1 MKFKALCLSALLATT
16 SAQAQAQTS
25 PLNTFRLSGE
35 LFAIAQAETDPLLMI
50 SAAKLRKSVALSAS
64 DRAPVGGSSGG
75 EIVTWQDML
84 DTAAALAGDDDLMSG
99 LIEDIRVEMT
109 KGVADGPVYSVVTIG
124 ANGTDQYESLPFTGG
139 AYAEVYVEGKG
150 NTDLNLYIY
159 DAQGRLVCSDTDVSD
174 IAYCGWRPAT
184 TSGFHVEVRNKGAA
198 ENQYALITN

>member
-1 MKFKALCLSALLATT
+1 MKLKALCLSALLAAT
-16 SAQAQAQTS
+16 SAQAQAQAS
-25 PLNTFRLSGE
+25 PLNTFRLSGQ
-35 LFAIAQAETDPLLMI
+35 LFAIGQAETDPLLMI
-50 SAAKLRKSVALSAS
+50 SAAKLRKSVSLSAS
-64 DRAPVGGSSGG
+64 DRAPVGGISGG
-75 EIVTWQDML
+75 EIITWQDML
-84 DTAAALAGDDDLMSG
+84 DTAATLAGDDELLSG

-184 TSGFHVEVRNKGAA
+184 TSGFRVEVRNKGAA